1 MIKSIIC
8 LPLLF
13 LSCSLFS
20 QSYNKPES
28 VDFDSNSGLYY
39 ISNSGEGSILSY
51 HPASDNLDF
60 FVTGLGVG
68 PHGLEVVGN
77 ELFVC
82 SGSRLL
88 AFDLTTQ
95 EQTLDLNLNADFAN
109 GITHKGND
117 VFVTDF
123 NGKDVYRYNITSGT
137 VNMYIENINHTPN
150 GIFYDH
156 LEDRLLMVCWDD
168 NAPIYE
174 INLSD
179 SIPSIITTTS
189 LSNLDGITMDNNGD
203 FYVSAW
209 SNNAINKFNSDFSG
223 SSTVVVPAMSSPA
236 DIYYNIDTDTLAIPN
251 SSANSSS
258 VVFVD
263 FSSSSSYTCNL
274 TGCSELSDDSG
285 EYSNIEECQANC
297 ETMNM
302 YENNL
307 ITSSFYPNPT
317 KSGNM
322 LTVSKDITH
331 IEIYDL
337 KGVLILK
344 QPIDNNKRVPIPFL
358 EQGLYVLKTN
368 LSVEKILIN

>member
-13 LSCSLFS
+13 LSYSLFS

-28 VDFDSNSGLYY
+28 VDFDSNTGLYY

-60 FVTGLGVG
+60 FVTGLEVG

-77 ELFVC
+77 ELFIC

-123 NGKDVYRYNITSGT
+123 IGKDIYRYNVASGT
-137 VNMYIENINHTPN
+137 ANIYIENFNHTPN

-156 LEDRLLMVCWDD
+156 LEDRLLMVCWDS

-179 SIPSIITTTS
+179 SSSSIITTTS
-189 LSNLDGITMDNNGD
+189 LSNCDGITMDNNGD

-236 DIYYNIDTDTLAIPN
+236 DIYYNIDSDTLAIPN
-251 SSANSSS
+251 SSTNSSS

-263 FSSSSSYTCNL
+263 FSTSNSYTCNL

-285 EYSNIEECQANC
+285 EYSTIEECEANC
-297 ETMNM
+297 ETMSMDANGLM
-302 YENNL
+302 
-307 ITSSFYPNPT
+307 TSSFFPNPT
-317 KSGNM
+317 KSGHL
-322 LTVSKDITH
+322 LTVSKEITH

-337 KGVLILK
+337 KGVLMLK
-344 QPIDNNKRVPIPFL
+344 QTIDNNYRVPLPEL
-358 EQGLYVLKTN
+358 KQGLYVLKTN